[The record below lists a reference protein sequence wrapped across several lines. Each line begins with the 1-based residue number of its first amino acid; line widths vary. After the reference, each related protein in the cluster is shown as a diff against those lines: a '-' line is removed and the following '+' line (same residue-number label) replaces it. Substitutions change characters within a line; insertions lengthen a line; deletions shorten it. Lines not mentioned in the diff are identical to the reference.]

1 MDGKTLARLGA
12 VAFVAIAI
20 VATAIEMNRHDDLQD
35 SATTQGRPTL
45 ERDPLEAELTR
56 CSGIGEAGARDA
68 SCLKAWGE
76 NRRRFLRQP
85 APGASGA
92 PVAPSSPATMPT
104 LFPNA
109 PTSADPRR
117 PEMQPE
123 PARTEAR

>member
-35 SATTQGRPTL
+35 SATKQGRPML
-45 ERDPLEAELTR
+45 ERDPLEAELAR

-76 NRRRFLRQP
+76 NRRRFLRQS

-92 PVAPSSPATMPT
+92 PVPSGSPATTPT

-109 PTSADPRR
+109 MPSADPSK
-117 PEMQPE
+117 PATQSE
-123 PARTEAR
+123 PALPETR